1 MMIPEEPIAQTDEK
15 ATDGRDLTD
24 LTFNYEKGG
33 LLVRRQTGKRV
44 LFDMGLWA
52 TVAFKSQDLDLSTG
66 TWKEFKITIA
76 RYKRVNGVW
85 RKQSSFNANGPRQAE
100 VLESLFKEWREQ

>member
-1 MMIPEEPIAQTDEK
+1 MIPEELTIQTDER
-15 ATDGRDLTD
+15 ATDGIDLAD

-44 LFDMGLWA
+44 LFNTGLWA

-66 TWKEFKITIA
+66 TWKEFRITIA
-76 RYKRVNGVW
+76 RYKKINGVW

-100 VLESLFKEWREQ
+100 VLESLFQEWKEM